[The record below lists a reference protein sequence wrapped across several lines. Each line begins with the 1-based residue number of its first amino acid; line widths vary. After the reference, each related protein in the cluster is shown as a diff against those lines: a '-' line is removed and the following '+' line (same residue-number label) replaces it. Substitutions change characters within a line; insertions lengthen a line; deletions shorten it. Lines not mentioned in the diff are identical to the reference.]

1 MGKEKIKSP
10 LKRYKEIFKDLDENK
25 RTFAEQLY
33 KEAIFMNK
41 TLKKLKTSISKEGAI
56 VSKMNGNGFEVIT
69 ENPAQKAYNS
79 MIKNY
84 NYNLKLLAELATP
97 SAKGE
102 SKLEA
107 LFGDD
112 E

>member
-1 MGKEKIKSP
+1 MGKEPKSSV
-10 LKRYKEIFKDLDENK
+10 LKKYKEIFKELDENK

-33 KEAIFMNK
+33 KEADFMNK
-41 TLKKLKTSISKEGAI
+41 TLKKLKKSISKEGAI
-56 VSKMNGNGFEVIT
+56 ISKTNGNGFEVIT

-84 NYNLKLLAELATP
+84 NYTLKLLEELAP
-97 SAKGE
+97 EAAKGKG
-102 SKLEA
+102 KLAMLRE
-107 LFGDD
+107 D